1 MNAAAHA
8 ILQSWSTPL
17 GLDVALCLTTLVYAR
32 GWFRLRSA
40 FPKLLPLWRCAA
52 FFTGIMFLWLAI
64 GSPLNAFDD
73 ALLTVHMLQHLL
85 LMSVAPPLILLGAPQ
100 LPLLH
105 GLPQF
110 LARGVVSPIL
120 RGSPVKRLG
129 HFVSNPA
136 FCWLAATLALIG
148 WHIPAVF
155 ELALRWNWLH
165 ELEHASFLGAGLLFW
180 WPVIQP
186 WPSVAQW
193 PRWSI
198 PLYLFCA
205 TLPCDAL
212 SAFLVF
218 CDRVVYSSYLSAPRV
233 FAWSPLADQQCAAA
247 LMWVAVTIILVVP
260 AVIVTMSMLAHRE
273 EREPQELLTEQ
284 LHPVARQRLGPSAR
298 DVRSGG

>member
-1 MNAAAHA
+1 M
-8 ILQSWSTPL
+8 
-17 GLDVALCLTTLVYAR
+17 
-32 GWFRLRSA
+32 RSA
-40 FPKLLPLWRCAA
+40 FPGLISSRRLAA
-52 FFTGIMFLWLAI
+52 FFAGIICVWIAI

-100 LPLLH
+100 LPLLR

-110 LARGVVSPIL
+110 FARGVVSQIL
-120 RGSPVKRLG
+120 RVSSVKRLG

-136 FCWLAATLALIG
+136 FCWLAAALALIG
-148 WHIPAVF
+148 WHVPAVF

-165 ELEHASFLGAGLLFW
+165 ELEHACFLTAGLLFW

-186 WPSVAQW
+186 WPSAARW

-218 CDRVVYSSYLSAPRV
+218 CDRVVYSPYLSAPRV
-233 FAWSPLADQQCAAA
+233 LAISPLADQQSAAA
-247 LMWVAVTIILVVP
+247 LMWVAVTIILAVP
-260 AVIVTMSMLAHRE
+260 AVVVTVRILAPQDA
-273 EREPQELLTEQ
+273 REPQ
-284 LHPVARQRLGPSAR
+284 
-298 DVRSGG
+298 RSFTPLNGIAGQALESSTHEVI